1 MTTIKISEDDFES
14 AVDVAN
20 AELKSGRIIVYPTD
34 TVYGIGGDATSE
46 AVVRRIHEIKGI
58 RDKRPMS
65 VMMSDLNMIEYYCET
80 GIWEDIILKK
90 YLPGPYTF
98 VLRKRQ
104 YIPASETEKLGVRIP
119 DNAFCQALCQR
130 FGRPI
135 ITTSANITKKEPPV
149 SFSEIEEKIIRAADL
164 SIDGGPTK
172 YAQPSVVVDLVERK
186 MLREGAKDGINLLDL
201 PEP

>member
-1 MTTIKISEDDFES
+1 MTTIKITEEDYES

-34 TVYGIGGDATSE
+34 TVYGIGGDATNE
-46 AVVRRIHEIKGI
+46 GVVRRIHEIKGI
-58 RDKRPMS
+58 TDKRPMS
-65 VMMSDLNMIEYYCET
+65 VMMSDLSMIEYYCET

-98 VLRKRQ
+98 VLKKRQ

-119 DNAFCQALCQR
+119 DNAFCQALCRR

-135 ITTSANITKKEPPV
+135 ITTSANITSQKPPV
-149 SFSEIEEKIIRAADL
+149 NFSGIEEEIIKSADL
-164 SIDGGPTK
+164 AIDGGPTK
-172 YAQPSVVVDLVERK
+172 YRQPSVVIDLVERK
-186 MLREGAKDGINLLDL
+186 LLREGAKDGISLLEL